1 MKFSTKTRYGLRA
14 MVELAQWNSDTPLMV
29 RKIAED
35 QEVSKK
41 YLDSIFSGLK
51 LAGLVRAT
59 RGAAGGF
66 TLARP
71 ATEITLLDIVR
82 ALEGDLFPV
91 DCCLNPDTCHRA
103 ERCASREVWQR
114 VGETL
119 EGTLAEVTL
128 AGLSK
133 RQSELGDPRD

>member
-14 MVELAQWNSDTPLMV
+14 MVELAAWNKDTPLMV

-41 YLDSIFSGLK
+41 YLDSIFSSLK

-71 ATEITLLDIVR
+71 AADITVLDIVR
-82 ALEGDLFPV
+82 ALEGDLYPV
-91 DCCLNPDTCHRA
+91 DCCLTPDTCTRA
-103 ERCASREVWQR
+103 ETCASRDVWTQ
-114 VGETL
+114 VGQALEKTL
-119 EGTLAEVTL
+119 GAITLAE
-128 AGLSK
+128 LSAK
-133 RQSELGDPRD
+133 QEKLRPSVR

>member
-14 MVELAQWNSDTPLMV
+14 MVELAAWKHDSPLMV

-41 YLDSIFSGLK
+41 YLNSIFSSLK

-71 ATEITLLDIVR
+71 AAEITVLDIVR
-82 ALEGDLFPV
+82 ALEGDLYPV
-91 DCCLNPDTCHRA
+91 DCCQTPDTCPRA
-103 ERCASREVWQR
+103 AVCASRDVWAEVGR
-114 VGETL
+114 TL
-119 EGTLAEVTL
+119 EGTLAKLTL
-128 AGLSK
+128 AELSAK
-133 RQSELGDPRD
+133 QEKLRPSVR